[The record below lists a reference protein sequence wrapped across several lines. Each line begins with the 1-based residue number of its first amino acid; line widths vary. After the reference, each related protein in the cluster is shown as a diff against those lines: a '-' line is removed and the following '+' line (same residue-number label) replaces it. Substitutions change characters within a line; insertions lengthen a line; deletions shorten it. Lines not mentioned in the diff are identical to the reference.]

1 MNNRV
6 NYTFVGVLILI
17 GMALMMAFVYWMLKP
32 TENEDVKR
40 YNIYFDESVL
50 GLNIDAPVKYRGIS
64 VGKVSQMRINPK
76 NSEQVEVTVTIVR
89 STPIKIDTAAKLT
102 AQGITGLSYINLS
115 NGGENS
121 PLLEKREGETYPV
134 IKTLPSFFKSLEDSF
149 GNVSSSLT
157 TTLQGTQELLGAD
170 NQRQMALLLQ
180 RSATVMKKME
190 DLLDDKTIHHLQST
204 TANIDAFTIKLN
216 KIMPKVDQFLVKTE
230 AWEKSTA
237 DSFDS
242 IMVSYLGLDTSMAK
256 IEKAFNAGEAD
267 FRQLNADI
275 VPTLNAVMLDFQ
287 ELMIQLNEV
296 LEKYKES
303 PSDILYKRQE
313 IQKAPGE
320 K

>member
-275 VPTLNAVMLDFQ
+275 VPTLNAVMMDFQ